1 MAEIAA
7 GPILDALGVA
17 LDVAENDQVVEA
29 MVICKVSSFERGGGT
44 GLVIGTSAGL
54 CWISQRGLVSTAQYV
69 LDHCDV
75 GELDD

>member
-1 MAEIAA
+1 VAELAA

-17 LDVAENDQVVEA
+17 LDVAENDQITEV
-29 MVICKVSSFERGGGT
+29 MVPAKVSSFGEGGGT

-54 CWISQRGLVSTAQYV
+54 DWIMQRGLVSTAQYV

>member
-1 MAEIAA
+1 MAEVPA

-17 LDVAENDQVVEA
+17 LDVAENDQVTEVMILA
-29 MVICKVSSFERGGGT
+29 KVSSFGEDGGT

-54 CWISQRGLVSTAQYV
+54 DWISQRGLVSTAQFV

-75 GELDD
+75 GEAD